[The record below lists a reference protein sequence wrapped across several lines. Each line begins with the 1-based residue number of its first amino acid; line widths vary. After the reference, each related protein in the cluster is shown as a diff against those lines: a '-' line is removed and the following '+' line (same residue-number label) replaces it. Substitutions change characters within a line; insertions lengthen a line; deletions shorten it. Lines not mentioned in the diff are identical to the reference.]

1 MRAIVTH
8 GFSFLC
14 LVAAACGN
22 DSTGSRIPGA
32 GGSAG
37 TGQTDTHP
45 GSGGLRYVA
54 DDAALASGGAV
65 GTGEDA
71 AVGTPTGGAGGANT
85 IVVTGTGGSPATG
98 GSSGRGGAAGRGPIG
113 SEGGAGGRVA
123 YDGGGD
129 TVGTGGGGTIGRD
142 AAMVD
147 TSRSDVPPVGC
158 VCSGGMTTWDCYCQ
172 AYDCTRTLDVY
183 ASDGGLGYDV
193 MVDWADC
200 NLVEYARLG
209 EGVTSL
215 FDRTTRRLVGE
226 LRYGTDP
233 AHPNCPFPVM
243 DSITGVKAGT
253 FPGSSCVASECV
265 MANPATEA
273 CASVPLTKKDA
284 GRF

>member
-1 MRAIVTH
+1 MRVIVNR
-8 GFSFLC
+8 GFSL
-14 LVAAACGN
+14 LLLAAAACGN
-22 DSTGSRIPGA
+22 DSTSSRTPGT

-37 TGQTDTHP
+37 AGPSDTYP
-45 GSGGLRYVA
+45 GSGGVRYVA
-54 DDAALASGGAV
+54 DDAGLASGGAV
-65 GTGEDA
+65 GTSADA
-71 AVGTPTGGAGGANT
+71 ARGAPTGGAGGAAG
-85 IVVTGTGGSPATG
+85 VTSMGGRVATG

-123 YDGGGD
+123 YDGGGGA
-129 TVGTGGGGTIGRD
+129 VGTDGGATIARD
-142 AAMVD
+142 AATVD
-147 TSRSDVPPVGC
+147 TSRADAPQVGC

-172 AYDCTRTLDVY
+172 AYDCTRTTDVY

-200 NLVEYARLG
+200 NLVEYVRFG

-265 MANPATEA
+265 MANPASEA
-273 CASVPLTKKDA
+273 CATVPLTKKDA
-284 GRF
+284 GRS